1 MSFTKNPATKDVA
14 KLFDVQAIKR
24 AVKNIILTNKYE
36 RPFNSDFGC
45 NLRGFLFENIT
56 EPLLV
61 IIKDRVA
68 MAIEKYEPRVSVE
81 DVVVQNDEENNGL
94 NITKVNENISNIY
107 SDLHAD
113 EKSLATNL
121 EQREEARLAKNP
133 YGELASNFGIMNDY
147 LNLKDYEAV
156 KTTGYETIKSV

>member
-1 MSFTKNPATKDVA
+1 MAYSNYDASTTNKSKRSNRIYSDLNLSFTKNPATKDVA

-24 AVKNIILTNKYE
+24 SVKNNILTNKYE

-61 IIKDRVA
+61 VIKDRVC

-81 DVVVQNDEENNGL
+81 DVVVQSDDGSNG
-94 NITKVNENISNIY
+94 ISIMVSFKINGVEQPV
-107 SDLHAD
+107 SV
-113 EKSLATNL
+113 STFL
-121 EQREEARLAKNP
+121 ERIR
-133 YGELASNFGIMNDY
+133 
-147 LNLKDYEAV
+147 
-156 KTTGYETIKSV
+156 

>member
-1 MSFTKNPATKDVA
+1 MAYSNYDASTTNKSKRSNRIYADLNLSFTKNPATKDVTRV
-14 KLFDVQAIKR
+14 FDVQAIKR

-36 RPFNSDFGC
+36 RAFNSDFGC

-81 DVVVQNDEENNGL
+81 DVVVKEDIDKNGI
-94 NITKVNENISNIY
+94 NIMVSFLINGTEAPVSV
-107 SDLHAD
+107 STFL
-113 EKSLATNL
+113 
-121 EQREEARLAKNP
+121 QRVR
-133 YGELASNFGIMNDY
+133 
-147 LNLKDYEAV
+147 
-156 KTTGYETIKSV
+156 

>member
-1 MSFTKNPATKDVA
+1 MAYSNYDASTTNKSKRSNRIYSDLNLSFTKNPATKDVA

-24 AVKNIILTNKYE
+24 SVKNIILTNKYE

-56 EPLLV
+56 EPLFV

-81 DVVVQNDEENNGL
+81 DVVVREDVDKNGL
-94 NITKVNENISNIY
+94 SIMVSFLINGTEAPVSV
-107 SDLHAD
+107 STFL
-113 EKSLATNL
+113 
-121 EQREEARLAKNP
+121 QRVR
-133 YGELASNFGIMNDY
+133 
-147 LNLKDYEAV
+147 
-156 KTTGYETIKSV
+156 

>member
-1 MSFTKNPATKDVA
+1 MAFSNYDATTTNKSKRSNRIYSDLNLSFTKNPATKDVA

-24 AVKNIILTNKYE
+24 SVKNIILTNKYE

-61 IIKDRVA
+61 VIKDRVS

-81 DVVVQNDEENNGL
+81 DVVVQSEDGSNG
-94 NITKVNENISNIY
+94 ISIMVSFKINGV
-107 SDLHAD
+107 
-113 EKSLATNL
+113 
-121 EQREEARLAKNP
+121 EQP
-133 YGELASNFGIMNDY
+133 
-147 LNLKDYEAV
+147 V
-156 KTTGYETIKSV
+156 SVSTFLQRVR

>member
-1 MSFTKNPATKDVA
+1 MAYSNYDASTTNKSKRSNRIYADLNLSFTKNPATKDVA
-14 KLFDVQAIKR
+14 RIFDVQAIKR

-36 RPFNSDFGC
+36 RAFNSDFGC

-81 DVVVQNDEENNGL
+81 DVVVKEDIDKNGI
-94 NITKVNENISNIY
+94 NIMVSFLINGTEAPVSV
-107 SDLHAD
+107 STFL
-113 EKSLATNL
+113 
-121 EQREEARLAKNP
+121 QRVR
-133 YGELASNFGIMNDY
+133 
-147 LNLKDYEAV
+147 
-156 KTTGYETIKSV
+156 

>member
-1 MSFTKNPATKDVA
+1 MAYSNYDASTTNKSKRSNRIYADLNLSFTKNPATKDVA
-14 KLFDVQAIKR
+14 RVFDVQAIKR

-36 RPFNSDFGC
+36 RAFNSDFGC

-81 DVVVQNDEENNGL
+81 DVVVKEDIDKNG
-94 NITKVNENISNIY
+94 ISIMVSFLINGTEAPV
-107 SDLHAD
+107 SVSTFL
-113 EKSLATNL
+113 
-121 EQREEARLAKNP
+121 QRVR
-133 YGELASNFGIMNDY
+133 
-147 LNLKDYEAV
+147 
-156 KTTGYETIKSV
+156 

>member
-1 MSFTKNPATKDVA
+1 MAYSNYDASTTNKSKRSNRIYSDLNLSFTKNPATKDVA
-14 KLFDVQAIKR
+14 RIFDVQAIKR

-36 RPFNSDFGC
+36 RAFNSDFGC

-81 DVVVQNDEENNGL
+81 DVVVKEDVDKNGL
-94 NITKVNENISNIY
+94 SIMVSFLINGTEAPVSV
-107 SDLHAD
+107 STFL
-113 EKSLATNL
+113 
-121 EQREEARLAKNP
+121 QRVR
-133 YGELASNFGIMNDY
+133 
-147 LNLKDYEAV
+147 
-156 KTTGYETIKSV
+156 

>member
-1 MSFTKNPATKDVA
+1 MAVSQIDATVTNNSKRSNRIYKDLNMSFTKNPATKDVA
-14 KLFDVQAIKR
+14 RLFDVQAIKR

-36 RPFNSDFGC
+36 RPLNPDFGC

-81 DVVVQNDEENNGL
+81 DVVVKNDIDKNGI
-94 NITKVNENISNIY
+94 NIQVSFLINGVEAPVTVSTF
-107 SDLHAD
+107 L
-113 EKSLATNL
+113 
-121 EQREEARLAKNP
+121 QRVR
-133 YGELASNFGIMNDY
+133 
-147 LNLKDYEAV
+147 
-156 KTTGYETIKSV
+156 

>member
-1 MSFTKNPATKDVA
+1 MAYSNYDATTTNQSKRSNRIYADLNLSFTKNPATKDVA

-24 AVKNIILTNKYE
+24 SVKNIILTNKYE

-68 MAIEKYEPRVSVE
+68 MAIEKYEPRVTVE
-81 DVVVQNDEENNGL
+81 DVVVREDIDKNGL
-94 NITKVNENISNIY
+94 SIMVSFLINGTEAPVSV
-107 SDLHAD
+107 STFL
-113 EKSLATNL
+113 
-121 EQREEARLAKNP
+121 QRVR
-133 YGELASNFGIMNDY
+133 
-147 LNLKDYEAV
+147 
-156 KTTGYETIKSV
+156 

>member
-1 MSFTKNPATKDVA
+1 MAYSNYDASTTNKSKRSNRIYADLNLSFTKNPATKDVTRI
-14 KLFDVQAIKR
+14 FDVQAIKR

-36 RPFNSDFGC
+36 RAFNSDFGC

-81 DVVVQNDEENNGL
+81 DVVVKEDIDKNGI
-94 NITKVNENISNIY
+94 NIMVSFLINGTEAPVSV
-107 SDLHAD
+107 STFL
-113 EKSLATNL
+113 
-121 EQREEARLAKNP
+121 QRVR
-133 YGELASNFGIMNDY
+133 
-147 LNLKDYEAV
+147 
-156 KTTGYETIKSV
+156 

>member
-1 MSFTKNPATKDVA
+1 MAYSNYDASTTNKSKRSNRIYADLNLSFTKNPATKDVA
-14 KLFDVQAIKR
+14 RLFDVQAIKR

-68 MAIEKYEPRVSVE
+68 MAIEKYEPRVTVE
-81 DVVVQNDEENNGL
+81 DVVVRDDQDKNGL
-94 NITKVNENISNIY
+94 SIMVSFLINGTEAPVSV
-107 SDLHAD
+107 STFL
-113 EKSLATNL
+113 
-121 EQREEARLAKNP
+121 QRVR
-133 YGELASNFGIMNDY
+133 
-147 LNLKDYEAV
+147 
-156 KTTGYETIKSV
+156 